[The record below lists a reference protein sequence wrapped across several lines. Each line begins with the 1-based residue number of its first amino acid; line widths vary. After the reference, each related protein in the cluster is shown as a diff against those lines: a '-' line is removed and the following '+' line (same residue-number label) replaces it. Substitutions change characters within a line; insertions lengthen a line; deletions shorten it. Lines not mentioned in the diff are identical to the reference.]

1 MTRLTRLFRTL
12 FLCLM
17 ALTAPLAAA
26 SAQQGGPFAPRL
38 IVNGQAITNWEY
50 EQRVR
55 FLQLLNSPG
64 DIEQEA
70 ITGLIEDRLR
80 MNAARDAGVQLT
92 EEQVREGMTE
102 FASRA
107 NLTAE
112 EFVAELERGGV
123 AAQSFRDFVTAG
135 LAWREVVRNRFGP
148 RAQITEAEIDRAL
161 ALSSRPG
168 SARVLLSEII
178 LRADTPEFRA
188 QARALA
194 ARLTREIETPAQ
206 FAAAARQY
214 SVSGSAG
221 RGGRIDWLDLSN
233 LPPQIASAVLSLGPG
248 EVSDPIPVPNA
259 IALFQLRAI
268 EETDP
273 KTPETLSVQ
282 YARFFLPGA
291 STAEA
296 ADVAARVDSC
306 DDLYGV
312 AKGLPEERLRFDT
325 LPLPQV
331 PADLALELAKLDE
344 RETATLMRGDSA
356 VLLMLCGRTAVLPED
371 ADRQAIRLQLFNQRL
386 ASYANSWLEE
396 LKADAIIRKP

>member
-1 MTRLTRLFRTL
+1 MTRLKRLSRTL
-12 FLCLM
+12 FLCLV
-17 ALTAPLAAA
+17 ALLSPLAAA

-50 EQRVR
+50 DQRVR
-55 FLQLLNSPG
+55 FLELLNSPG
-64 DIEQEA
+64 DIAQEA

-80 MNAARDAGVQLT
+80 VNVARNAGVQLS
-92 EEQVREGMTE
+92 EEEIRKGMSE
-102 FASRA
+102 FAARA
-107 NLTAE
+107 NLSAE
-112 EFVAELERGGV
+112 EFLAELERGGV
-123 AAQSFRDFVTAG
+123 AAQSFRDFVAAG

-214 SVSGSAG
+214 SVSGSAP

-233 LPPQIASAVLSLGPG
+233 LPAQIASTVLSLGPG

-273 KTPETLSVQ
+273 TPPETLSLQ
-282 YARFFLPGA
+282 YARFFLPGGSA
-291 STAEA
+291 AEA
-296 ADVAARVDSC
+296 ADVVARLDSC

-312 AKGLPEERLRFDT
+312 ARGLPEERLRFDT

-331 PADLALELAKLDE
+331 PQDLALELAKLDE
-344 RETATLMRGDSA
+344 GETATLMRGDSA
-356 VLLMLCGRTAVLPED
+356 VVLMLCGRTAVLPED
-371 ADRQAIRLQLFNQRL
+371 ADRQAIRLRLFNQRL